1 MTVLENEISRKKNTL
16 GSYYEEAKKAIAA
29 QNIEQAI
36 DLTERGRIQAE
47 LENDYEWVQ
56 RFNSFN
62 SAIKKKPLLSTTIV
76 KEDIT
81 KIKGVGPSI
90 AQKLREHGF
99 DTIEKLAKSNI
110 PQLSSIKGIGPATA
124 HKIVE
129 GAKSFT
135 SRKKLNDFP
144 QPDDKSEETLVH
156 EEVEEYNQEDYN
168 TIIKEMRPQK
178 WFSDKY
184 KRLKTGV
191 WHHPQKQNSIQK
203 SKMASKESGN
213 FPQIN
218 KKTSQHITPTI
229 HEEFVDFEDIE
240 DVEDKD
246 EFTKILDVELSSPK
260 LTFIEEEPLEVK
272 QKDIQPLQKP
282 KTIQDEKLDHSERQ
296 IIENQVV
303 QIFQKYDYN
312 IIKQTP
318 LLKDIFTHAD
328 VVAVKKANF
337 NDVLDFD
344 IIIPLKLNT
353 LKGELQVSSETIK
366 YVPNHQQFKE
376 NGSAFKML
384 LDSYFDTIQ
393 ESHKTIHHDLINKG
407 NFYSY
412 IKRHFGINITI
423 KKTLTRKNLFFTEG
437 NMQLKVLIEPVL
449 LCQNDVGFLEKDIP
463 FAYLSDINLHII
475 KENNLSDFVHFI
487 EQKYILLETH
497 RKQNHSIISYNESY
511 DQFLKRSTILSIP
524 FIGFGVVLLFL
535 ILFQSFETM
544 KFLINIGY
552 ALLGVF
558 FISIPFFYMKVLKP
572 RLEIQAEF
580 LNPYCQKESQLDETS
595 LVLINEKFSP
605 EMMSQ
610 FGYECLGKHH
620 QSKVIMQ
627 IEQDQIKESIDQN
640 RLLTKVKNGGFFEK
654 EIPEKNKDFINR
666 YGSFLED

>member
-1 MTVLENEISRKKNTL
+1 MTVLENEISRKKITL

-62 SAIKKKPLLSTTIV
+62 SAIKKKPLLSTTIM

-81 KIKGVGPSI
+81 KIKGVGPSV

-99 DTIEKLAKSNI
+99 DTIETLARSTI

-129 GAKSFT
+129 GAKSLT

-144 QPDDKSEETLVH
+144 QPDDKSEETSVH

-168 TIIKEMRPQK
+168 TIIKEMKP
-178 WFSDKY
+178 
-184 KRLKTGV
+184 
-191 WHHPQKQNSIQK
+191 H
-203 SKMASKESGN
+203 KESGN
-213 FPQIN
+213 PQ
-218 KKTSQHITPTI
+218 TMQQMSPTI
-229 HEEFVDFEDIE
+229 HEEIVDFEE
-240 DVEDKD
+240 AEEFKD
-246 EFTKILDVELSSPK
+246 EDELIEIPDVVIRSPK
-260 LTFIEEEPLEVK
+260 FTFIEGDPLEVK
-272 QKDIQPLQKP
+272 EIKFRSRQKQ
-282 KTIQDEKLDHSERQ
+282 KTIQDEKLDISERRT
-296 IIENQVV
+296 IENQVV

-312 IIKQTP
+312 IIKPTP

-328 VVAVKKANF
+328 VVAVKKADF
-337 NDVLDFD
+337 NDVLDFV

-407 NFYSY
+407 NFHSY

-437 NMQLKVLIEPVL
+437 NMQLKMLIEPVL

-463 FAYLSDINLHII
+463 FAYLNDINLHII

-497 RKQNHSIISYNESY
+497 RKQNHSLISYNESY

-535 ILFQSFETM
+535 ILFQSFETI

-580 LNPYCQKESQLDETS
+580 LNPYSQKESQLDETS

-640 RLLTKVKNGGFFEK
+640 RLLTKVKNGGFFEE

>member
-1 MTVLENEISRKKNTL
+1 MTVLENEISRKKITL

-62 SAIKKKPLLSTTIV
+62 SAIKKKPLLSTTIM

-81 KIKGVGPSI
+81 KIKGVGPSV

-99 DTIEKLAKSNI
+99 DTIETLARSTI

-129 GAKSFT
+129 GAKSLT

-144 QPDDKSEETLVH
+144 QPDDKSEETSVH

-168 TIIKEMRPQK
+168 TIIKEMKP
-178 WFSDKY
+178 
-184 KRLKTGV
+184 
-191 WHHPQKQNSIQK
+191 H
-203 SKMASKESGN
+203 KESGN
-213 FPQIN
+213 PQ
-218 KKTSQHITPTI
+218 TMQQMSPTI
-229 HEEFVDFEDIE
+229 HEEIVDFEE
-240 DVEDKD
+240 AEEFKD
-246 EFTKILDVELSSPK
+246 EDELIEIPDVVIRSPK
-260 LTFIEEEPLEVK
+260 FTFIEGDPLEVK
-272 QKDIQPLQKP
+272 EIKFRSRQKQ
-282 KTIQDEKLDHSERQ
+282 KTIQDEKLDISERRT
-296 IIENQVV
+296 IENQVV

-312 IIKQTP
+312 IIKPTP

-328 VVAVKKANF
+328 VVAVKKADF
-337 NDVLDFD
+337 NNVLDFV

-407 NFYSY
+407 NFHSY

-463 FAYLSDINLHII
+463 FAYLNDINLHII

-497 RKQNHSIISYNESY
+497 RKQNHSLISYNESY

-535 ILFQSFETM
+535 ILFQSFETI

-580 LNPYCQKESQLDETS
+580 LNPYSQKESQLDETS

-640 RLLTKVKNGGFFEK
+640 RLLTKVKNGGFFEE
-654 EIPEKNKDFINR
+654 EIPEKNKDFMNR

>member
-16 GSYYEEAKKAIAA
+16 GSYYEDAKKAIAA

-81 KIKGVGPSI
+81 KIKGVGPSV

-99 DTIEKLAKSNI
+99 DTIETLARLTI

-124 HKIVE
+124 QKIVE
-129 GAKSFT
+129 GAKSLT
-135 SRKKLNDFP
+135 SRKKLNDFTE
-144 QPDDKSEETLVH
+144 PDDKSEETPVH

-168 TIIKEMRPQK
+168 TIIKEMKPQK

-184 KRLKTGV
+184 KRLKNSI
-191 WHHPQKQNSIQK
+191 WYPPQKQNSVQK
-203 SKMASKESGN
+203 SKMASKESEN
-213 FPQIN
+213 FLQTK
-218 KKTSQHITPTI
+218 KKTMQQMSPTI
-229 HEEFVDFEDIE
+229 HEKIVDFEE
-240 DVEDKD
+240 TEEFKD
-246 EFTKILDVELSSPK
+246 EDGLIEIPEVAIRSPK
-260 LTFIEEEPLEVK
+260 FTFIEEEPLEVK
-272 QKDIQPLQKP
+272 QIDIQPLQKP
-282 KTIQDEKLDHSERQ
+282 KTIQDEKLDISERQ
-296 IIENQVV
+296 TIENQVV

-312 IIKQTP
+312 IIRPTP
-318 LLKDIFTHAD
+318 LLKGVFTYAD
-328 VVAVKKANF
+328 VVAVKKADI
-337 NDVLDFD
+337 NDVLDFV
-344 IIIPLKLNT
+344 IIIPLKLST

-384 LDSYFDTIQ
+384 LDSYFDKIQ
-393 ESHKTIHHDLINKG
+393 ESHKTIHHDIVNKG
-407 NFYSY
+407 NFHSY

-437 NMQLKVLIEPVL
+437 NVQLKVFIEPVL

-463 FAYLSDINLHII
+463 FAYLNDINLHVI

-487 EQKYILLETH
+487 EQKYILLETYS
-497 RKQNHSIISYNESY
+497 KQNHSLISYNESY

-535 ILFQSFETM
+535 ILFQAFETM
-544 KFLINIGY
+544 KFLINTGY

-580 LNPYCQKESQLDETS
+580 LNPYNQKESQLDETS

>member
-1 MTVLENEISRKKNTL
+1 MTVLENEISRKKITL

-62 SAIKKKPLLSTTIV
+62 SAIKKKPLLSTTIM

-81 KIKGVGPSI
+81 KIKGVGPSV

-99 DTIEKLAKSNI
+99 DTIETLARSTI

-129 GAKSFT
+129 GAKSLT

-144 QPDDKSEETLVH
+144 QPDDKPEETPVH

-168 TIIKEMRPQK
+168 TIIKEMKP
-178 WFSDKY
+178 
-184 KRLKTGV
+184 
-191 WHHPQKQNSIQK
+191 H
-203 SKMASKESGN
+203 KESGN
-213 FPQIN
+213 PQ
-218 KKTSQHITPTI
+218 TMQQMSPTI
-229 HEEFVDFEDIE
+229 HEEIVDFEE
-240 DVEDKD
+240 AEEFKD
-246 EFTKILDVELSSPK
+246 EDEFIEIPDVVIRSPK
-260 LTFIEEEPLEVK
+260 FTFIEGDPLEVK
-272 QKDIQPLQKP
+272 EIKFRSRQKQ
-282 KTIQDEKLDHSERQ
+282 KTIQDEKLDISERRT
-296 IIENQVV
+296 IENQVV

-312 IIKQTP
+312 IIKPTP

-328 VVAVKKANF
+328 VVAVKKADF
-337 NDVLDFD
+337 NDVLDFV

-407 NFYSY
+407 NFHSY

-437 NMQLKVLIEPVL
+437 NMQLKMLIEPVL

-463 FAYLSDINLHII
+463 FAYLNDINLHII

-497 RKQNHSIISYNESY
+497 RKQNHSLISYNESY

-580 LNPYCQKESQLDETS
+580 LNPYSQKESQLDETS
-595 LVLINEKFSP
+595 LILINEKFSP

-627 IEQDQIKESIDQN
+627 IEQDQIKESIDKN
-640 RLLTKVKNGGFFEK
+640 RLLTKVKNGGFFEE

>member
-62 SAIKKKPLLSTTIV
+62 SAIKKNPLLSTTIV

-81 KIKGVGPSI
+81 KIKGVGPSV

-99 DTIEKLAKSNI
+99 DTIETLAKSTI

-129 GAKSFT
+129 GAKSLT

-144 QPDDKSEETLVH
+144 QPDDKSEETPVH

-168 TIIKEMRPQK
+168 TITKEMKP
-178 WFSDKY
+178 
-184 KRLKTGV
+184 
-191 WHHPQKQNSIQK
+191 H
-203 SKMASKESGN
+203 KESGK
-213 FPQIN
+213 FPQTK
-218 KKTSQHITPTI
+218 KKTMQQMSPTI
-229 HEEFVDFEDIE
+229 HEEFIDFEE
-240 DVEDKD
+240 AEEFKD
-246 EFTKILDVELSSPK
+246 EDGLTEIPEVAIRSPK
-260 LTFIEEEPLEVK
+260 FTFIEEEPLKVK
-272 QKDIQPLQKP
+272 EIKFRSPQKQ
-282 KTIQDEKLDHSERQ
+282 KTIQDEKLDISERQ
-296 IIENQVV
+296 TIENQVV
-303 QIFQKYDYN
+303 QILQKYDYN

-328 VVAVKKANF
+328 VVAVKKADF
-337 NDVLDFD
+337 NDVLDFV
-344 IIIPLKLNT
+344 IIIPLKLST

-384 LDSYFDTIQ
+384 LDSYFDTLQ
-393 ESHKTIHHDLINKG
+393 ESHKTIYHDLINKG
-407 NFYSY
+407 NFHSY

-463 FAYLSDINLHII
+463 FAYLNDINLHII

-487 EQKYILLETH
+487 EQKYILLETY
-497 RKQNHSIISYNESY
+497 RKQNHSLISYNESY

-535 ILFQSFETM
+535 ILFQAFETM

-580 LNPYCQKESQLDETS
+580 LNSYSQKESQLDETS

-620 QSKVIMQ
+620 QSKVILQ

-640 RLLTKVKNGGFFEK
+640 RLLTKVNNSGFFEK

-666 YGSFLED
+666 YGSFLEE

>member
-1 MTVLENEISRKKNTL
+1 MTVLENEISRKKITL

-62 SAIKKKPLLSTTIV
+62 SAIKKKPLLSTTIM

-81 KIKGVGPSI
+81 KIKGVGPSV

-99 DTIEKLAKSNI
+99 DTIETLARSTI

-129 GAKSFT
+129 GAKSLT

-144 QPDDKSEETLVH
+144 QPDDKSEETPVH

-168 TIIKEMRPQK
+168 TIIKEMKP
-178 WFSDKY
+178 
-184 KRLKTGV
+184 
-191 WHHPQKQNSIQK
+191 H
-203 SKMASKESGN
+203 KESGN
-213 FPQIN
+213 PQ
-218 KKTSQHITPTI
+218 TMQQMSPTI
-229 HEEFVDFEDIE
+229 HEEIVDFEE
-240 DVEDKD
+240 AEEFKD
-246 EFTKILDVELSSPK
+246 EDELIEIPDVVIRSPK
-260 LTFIEEEPLEVK
+260 FTFIEGDPLEVK
-272 QKDIQPLQKP
+272 EIKFRSRQKQ
-282 KTIQDEKLDHSERQ
+282 KTIQDEKLDISERRT
-296 IIENQVV
+296 IENQVV

-312 IIKQTP
+312 IIKPTP

-328 VVAVKKANF
+328 VVAVKKADF
-337 NDVLDFD
+337 NDVLDFV

-407 NFYSY
+407 NFHSY

-437 NMQLKVLIEPVL
+437 NMQLKMLIEPVL

-463 FAYLSDINLHII
+463 FAYLNDINLHII
-475 KENNLSDFVHFI
+475 KENNLSGFVHFI

-497 RKQNHSIISYNESY
+497 RKQNHSLISYNESY

-524 FIGFGVVLLFL
+524 FIGFGAVLLFL
-535 ILFQSFETM
+535 ILFQSFETI

-580 LNPYCQKESQLDETS
+580 LNPYSQKESQLDETS

-627 IEQDQIKESIDQN
+627 IEQDQIKESIDKN
-640 RLLTKVKNGGFFEK
+640 RLLTKVKNGGFFEE